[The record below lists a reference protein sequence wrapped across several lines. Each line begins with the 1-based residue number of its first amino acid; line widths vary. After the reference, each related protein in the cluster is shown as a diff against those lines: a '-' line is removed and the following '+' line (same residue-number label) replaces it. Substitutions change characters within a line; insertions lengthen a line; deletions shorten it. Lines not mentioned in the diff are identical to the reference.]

1 MDFSTLL
8 GIAFILIC
16 ILFIFLLIAI
26 SKINNL
32 HKKVTDVNP
41 NDLYPFMEELRELV
55 IESERV
61 ADKLE
66 DAVNKKEELL
76 EDLSALLDD
85 KLKRLETIQDE
96 PELNMTYSQPSD
108 TYSPPNNTYAPLSDT
123 YTPSSDAY
131 TSSTTYSPSQTMRP
145 HSMPTNTSPAGNMRS
160 RIADMVDQGYNDL
173 EIAAKLG
180 ISTTEVLIVK
190 QMDLG

>member
-16 ILFIFLLIAI
+16 TLFIFLLIAI
-26 SKINNL
+26 SKINGL

-66 DAVNKKEELL
+66 DAVRQKEELL

-85 KLKRLETIQDE
+85 KLKRLETIDDIPE
-96 PELNMTYSQPSD
+96 PSI
-108 TYSPPNNTYAPLSDT
+108 T
-123 YTPSSDAY
+123 YTPSSVA
-131 TSSTTYSPSQTMRP
+131 SAPPILPEQPIEIRQ
-145 HSMPTNTSPAGNMRS
+145 SPAGNMRS
-160 RIADMVDQGYNDL
+160 RITDMVQRGHSDI

-180 ISTTEVLIVK
+180 VSTTEVLIVK
-190 QMDLG
+190 QMEID